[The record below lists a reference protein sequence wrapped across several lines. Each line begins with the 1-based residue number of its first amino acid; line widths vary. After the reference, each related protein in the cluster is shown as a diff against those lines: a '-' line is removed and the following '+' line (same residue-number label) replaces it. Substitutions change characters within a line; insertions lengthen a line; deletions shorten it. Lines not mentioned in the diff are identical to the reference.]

1 MTGSHPCGILIFF
14 SALRVDPKSVAGN
27 TSVMGVYL
35 AIQDRITE
43 SVAHWLD
50 YRLFDNSVRS
60 WIVAGAVAAA
70 ILIGFPILRK
80 VVQGRL
86 LRLAKRTSSQ
96 LDDLVVGI
104 LTDLRWWLVLVTAL
118 YLSGRVLTLPSGVD
132 RSLWGV
138 FVIAVVVQL
147 LITSRLVVDFAIG
160 AVVARHKAD
169 GGEPDPSIVS
179 ASGIIRSVVMLTAG
193 SLLLLLALA
202 NLGVEVTPLITG
214 LGIGGIAVALAA
226 QSILG
231 DLFGSLTILFDKP
244 FLVGDFIIV
253 GDQMGT
259 IERIGIKTTRVRALS
274 GEQLVFSNTDLLSSR
289 IRNFKRMYE
298 RRVVFSV
305 GVVYET
311 PVEKLQRI
319 PQIVRESILAQ
330 PQTRFDRAHFNTF
343 GAYSLNFEAVY
354 FVTTPDY
361 NRYMDIQ
368 QAINLEL
375 VRRFGEEHIEFA
387 YPTQVEI
394 YRPAEERLPKLT

>member
-1 MTGSHPCGILIFF
+1 M
-14 SALRVDPKSVAGN
+14 
-27 TSVMGVYL
+27 MGVHL
-35 AIQDRITE
+35 ALQDVIVE
-43 SVAHWLD
+43 STVHWLD
-50 YRLFDNSVRS
+50 YQLYGNSVRS

-70 ILIGFPILRK
+70 IVVAFPAVRK
-80 VVQGRL
+80 VVRGRL
-86 LRLAKRTSSQ
+86 LRFAKKTSSQ

-104 LTDLRWWLVLVTAL
+104 LTDLRWWLVLATAL
-118 YLSGRVLTLPSGVD
+118 YLAGRVLALPAGVEK
-132 RSLWGV
+132 SLWGV

-147 LITSRLVVDFAIG
+147 LITSRLVVDFVIG
-160 AVVARHKAD
+160 AIVDQHKASD
-169 GGEPDPSIVS
+169 GQPDPSIVS
-179 ASGIIRSVVMLTAG
+179 ASGIIRSVVMLAAG
-193 SLLLLLALA
+193 SVLLLLALA

-226 QSILG
+226 QSILV
-231 DLFGSLTILFDKP
+231 DLFGSLTILLDKP

-259 IERIGIKTTRVRALS
+259 IEKIGIKTTRVRALS

-311 PVEKLQRI
+311 PVEKLQRVPEI
-319 PQIVRESILAQ
+319 IRQSILTQ
-330 PQTRFDRAHFNTF
+330 QQTRFDRAHFNTF

-394 YRPAEERLPKLT
+394 YRPAQASLPVQA

>member
-1 MTGSHPCGILIFF
+1 
-14 SALRVDPKSVAGN
+14 
-27 TSVMGVYL
+27 
-35 AIQDRITE
+35 
-43 SVAHWLD
+43 
-50 YRLFDNSVRS
+50 
-60 WIVAGAVAAA
+60 
-70 ILIGFPILRK
+70 
-80 VVQGRL
+80 
-86 LRLAKRTSSQ
+86 
-96 LDDLVVGI
+96 
-104 LTDLRWWLVLVTAL
+104 
-118 YLSGRVLTLPSGVD
+118 
-132 RSLWGV
+132 
-138 FVIAVVVQL
+138 L
-147 LITSRLVVDFAIG
+147 LITSRLVVDFVIGAIG
-160 AVVARHKAD
+160 AQHQAGD
-169 GGEPDPSIVS
+169 GQPDPSIVS

-193 SLLLLLALA
+193 SVLVLLALA

-231 DLFGSLTILFDKP
+231 DLFGSLTILLDKP

-259 IERIGIKTTRVRALS
+259 IEKIGIKTTRVRALS

-319 PQIVRESILAQ
+319 PEIIRQSILTQ

-394 YRPAEERLPKLT
+394 YRPAQASLPTMRA